1 MNVIPP
7 VILDLHVTSP
17 DHRPVHLWLPLFLL
31 WPFAL
36 ALGVLALVLTILVDA
51 VLLVAGQRYHHYTF
65 LLVRSFGALCQT
77 RGMVLRFSDRKAT
90 VDMTVQ

>member
-1 MNVIPP
+1 
-7 VILDLHVTSP
+7 
-17 DHRPVHLWLPLFLL
+17 
-31 WPFAL
+31 
-36 ALGVLALVLTILVDA
+36 VLTILVDA